1 MYNFF
6 ILSKEY
12 SKNKGIKYIFCNLF
26 LIIFFALLY
35 WLCDKFIEYFP
46 EFSKKNG
53 LGTIKTVDSLYSYIY
68 YSLITQTTVGY
79 SGILP
84 DGGNVRSSNS
94 NLIKITNIFQLLSIV
109 IISGFA
115 LM

>member
-6 ILSKEY
+6 VLSKEY

-26 LIIFFALLY
+26 LTFLFAILY
-35 WLCDKFIEYFP
+35 WLSDKFIEHFP
-46 EFSKKNG
+46 DFSKKNG
-53 LGTIKTVDSLYSYIY
+53 LGTIKSIDSFYSYLY

-109 IISGFA
+109 IITGFA